1 MNRYNRL
8 SNTDLPSASVTRFGS
23 VSAALINV
31 NSPIIPNWSVTIPFG
46 MFEIIP
52 EVQIRQKN
60 YETEEGK
67 LGEKKNPENK
77 SQTGCRQNKSAK
89 NMHKVGKPNALEV
102 PKEFP
107 TQITQLEQSR
117 NLLNV
122 IMTVY
127 RHDDNS
133 CYVLVSVRSTC
144 PRNEWRRGRGMVV
157 AGVSVASVAK

>member
-1 MNRYNRL
+1 M
-8 SNTDLPSASVTRFGS
+8 
-23 VSAALINV
+23 
-31 NSPIIPNWSVTIPFG
+31 
-46 MFEIIP
+46 
-52 EVQIRQKN
+52 
-60 YETEEGK
+60 
-67 LGEKKNPENK
+67 KKKTENK

-144 PRNEWRRGRGMVV
+144 PRNE
-157 AGVSVASVAK
+157 